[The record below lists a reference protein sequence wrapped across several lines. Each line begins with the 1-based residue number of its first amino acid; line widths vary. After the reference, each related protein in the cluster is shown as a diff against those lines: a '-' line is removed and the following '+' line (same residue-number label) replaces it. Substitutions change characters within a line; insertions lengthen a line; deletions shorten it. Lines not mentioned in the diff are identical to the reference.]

1 MPLSKMEL
9 SAVGER
15 VFAAESIIKRRIRK
29 VSPRPGQP
37 CVPRGRVGAR
47 GPSGRSG
54 PANPVP
60 SATPVS
66 SPPPVPAS
74 SPPPPPIFFFLF
86 CFSGTHRVPGE
97 MERVGDQ
104 VSVVGWVAWGPG
116 KRQEDTWALDRG
128 CVLEPSR
135 CAPAP
140 WVFILLFCTRDSAG
154 TALGSQ
160 RRTFWIRGSSQPSSR
175 SELEKLAGA
184 VGRRAGKR
192 ERRAGSGSGAQEGT
206 RFHLWRFL
214 TAGKGNVSCMGPRRG
229 DLNPKLSS

>member
-1 MPLSKMEL
+1 MFPA
-9 SAVGER
+9 AVSEPAG
-15 VFAAESIIKRRIRK
+15 
-29 VSPRPGQP
+29 
-37 CVPRGRVGAR
+37 PRGA
-47 GPSGRSG
+47 
-54 PANPVP
+54 AVP
-60 SATPVS
+60 LTRFPQ
-66 SPPPVPAS
+66 PPPCRRLLPS
-74 SPPPPPIFFFLF
+74 LHPPHPHPLFFFFLF